1 MPALFYLGA
10 SKLVVSAGQNRLANA
25 SRGRATVL
33 PMRRPHA
40 IDEKAVAV
48 DKVPV
53 RVADGVAGAPEKKM
67 KKLSKKV
74 FENEFNL
81 CCKGC
86 DPRIYE
92 NSIFLAYVPEKN

>member
-40 IDEKAVAV
+40 INEKAVAV

-53 RVADGVAGAPEKKM
+53 RVANGVTSAPEKNWKNFQ
-67 KKLSKKV
+67 KESVK
-74 FENEFNL
+74 NEFNL
-81 CCKGC
+81 
-86 DPRIYE
+86 
-92 NSIFLAYVPEKN
+92 